1 MNIKEINKDFKDE
14 ETISSNEILEEEANN
29 NITITIDPNFVNNS
43 HYTQSEI
50 LISNSADIYNL
61 FKYTNTD
68 IKKYPNID
76 KFCKS
81 KLIGS
86 KFGATNNIELTDN
99 SIINE
104 MKNHD
109 DLEISTNASE
119 PSDTDSSQLSINRKI
134 NYKKVSFDD
143 VLNKINKHFE
153 QDVVQRYSSAMDI
166 VASYLKGQKIIY
178 IEARS
183 YNVFLLNILMF
194 PSIIFAV
201 FGSIGSEQLSSII
214 DNAATVLAC
223 SNAIIAFLL
232 AVVNYSKLEAI
243 SEAHKISAHQYDKLQ
258 SFLEF
263 QSGQILLFS
272 DPILSKQN
280 ISKQLNGFKNIYNTN
295 PEINELEFNKQIYD
309 KNLELFERRDE
320 EKRKLIDDLKIAI
333 AKLEDKV
340 SDIKNN
346 NQFVIPRIV
355 RNRFPIIYNTNV
367 FSIIKKI
374 DDFKIET
381 INNLKHT
388 KNEIRYI
395 NALQKKY
402 NYNLKTKYNIKLK
415 KLFIKKEEY
424 INNIL
429 YLNTAY
435 SLIDKIFLREITNAE
450 IKKNNRIRFFING
463 MLIPFLPLRC
473 NKIFLPRDFIPLTE
487 SNNELLCKIMDL
499 QGDSQESIWD
509 IFYMNNRYDNTKK
522 KYSFWGNF
530 LNFKYFYKN

>member
-415 KLFIKKEEY
+415 KLFIKKKEY